1 MNEKYIALAVLIV
14 SVLILIILMIRFFY
28 LKRKKPDI
36 GRIYKTT
43 DGFLANN
50 PANRK
55 SRNIA
60 VVDQRTDDQAV
71 AVVKIY
77 SKKGKD
83 GKNCIRKVVLKP
95 SDHTVL
101 TEDSIVGQRV
111 IIGRK
116 DGTSFQ
122 VIHSRDLTS
131 TDDHLTKNEYS
142 QIRKGIGGPT
152 KKNQKSTKKKLRRW
166 HKHFRK

>member
-116 DGTSFQ
+116 KDNKLYALYPSEFSDT
-122 VIHSRDLTS
+122 
-131 TDDHLTKNEYS
+131 TDKLSKDEYS